1 MDLKK
6 ILKRRDELMEIYL
19 ASPVGTEDW
28 RRCGNELDKIDECV
42 LAEMDENDPE
52 KVAVL
57 DKNVDVDGPMEEV
70 IKISRKDE
78 RNSAI

>member
-6 ILKRRDELMEIYL
+6 IFKRREELMEIYL

-28 RRCGNELDKIDECV
+28 RRCGNELDQMDECV
-42 LAEMDENDPE
+42 LAELDENDPE

-57 DKNVDVDGPMEEV
+57 NENVDVDGLMEEV
-70 IKISRKDE
+70 FKISRKDE